1 MTTATAKAARDRRA
15 LAAPLAE
22 RLRAAGPSLSPA
34 ARRVVRFIAAN
45 HALTLASSAAEL
57 AVYAS
62 TSDATVIRTVQALG
76 FDGLS
81 DLRRTLVTSLDAPEA
96 TPADAMRST
105 LADVGTE
112 PARAV
117 DLVIEMQLDALAA
130 LATPESR
137 VTINAA
143 VAALHPAQRI
153 FIFGIGPSAQ
163 LARYLAI
170 LLGRTGRAARSLDA
184 TGIALAD
191 QLIDLRPGDAL
202 LGLAYGRSYREV
214 VAVFAEAR
222 RLGLPIVLV
231 TDSLDRSLSRYADV
245 VVPARRSVARRVAL
259 HGATLVALEAL
270 ALGLAAAQG
279 DQAVATLERLNDLRA
294 AIVGNRSDVGKP
306 ADGLAKRTAPS
317 TSINAESRT

>member
-1 MTTATAKAARDRRA
+1 
-15 LAAPLAE
+15 
-22 RLRAAGPSLSPA
+22 
-34 ARRVVRFIAAN
+34 
-45 HALTLASSAAEL
+45 
-57 AVYAS
+57 
-62 TSDATVIRTVQALG
+62 
-76 FDGLS
+76 
-81 DLRRTLVTSLDAPEA
+81 
-96 TPADAMRST
+96 
-105 LADVGTE
+105 
-112 PARAV
+112 V

-279 DQAVATLERLNDLRA
+279 EQAVATLERLNDLRA
-294 AIVGNRSDVGKP
+294 AIVGNRSDVGKA
-306 ADGLAKRTAPS
+306 ADGLAKRTTPN